1 MGTTVS
7 IVLYASGGAQAD
19 AAARSAFARVRD
31 LDRRLSDYDRESELM
46 RASAAAVARP
56 VRVSADLFEVLSRA
70 QAFSVRTGGAFDITS
85 GALTRLWRRAR
96 RQATLPAD
104 ADVAAARAVTG
115 AHRLR
120 LDPAGPSM
128 RLETAGTR
136 LDLGGIGKGYA
147 ADRALEELRALGV
160 TRALVAAGGD
170 IAIGRPPPEATGW
183 TVAVA
188 PLAATTPQPGRPLV
202 LSDAGVSTSGDA
214 EQWVEIAGTRYSHIL
229 DPRTGRPLT
238 GRRSVTVVARDAT
251 TSDMLATTVCV
262 LGREAGAAL
271 VDTTDGASAAIGI
284 EQDGVPQWTTT
295 RRWR

>member
-7 IVLYASGGAQAD
+7 IVLYAAGRTQAD
-19 AAARSAFARVRD
+19 AAARSALARVRD

-46 RASAAAVARP
+46 RASAAAVGRP
-56 VRVSADLFEVLSRA
+56 VRISADLFDVLSRA
-70 QAFSVRTGGAFDITS
+70 QAFSARTGGAFDITS

-104 ADVAAARAVTG
+104 ADVAAARVVSG
-115 AHRLR
+115 SQHLR

-128 RLETAGTR
+128 QLETAGTR
-136 LDLGGIGKGYA
+136 LDLGGVGKGYA
-147 ADRALEELRALGV
+147 ADRALEAMRALGV

-170 IAIGRPPPEATGW
+170 IAIGQAPPRAVGW

-188 PLAATTPQPGRPLV
+188 PLAATTPPPGRPLV
-202 LSDAGVSTSGDA
+202 LAGVGVSTSGDA

-238 GRRSVTVVARDAT
+238 GHRSVTVVARDAT

-262 LGREAGAAL
+262 LGRGAGAAL
-271 VDTTDGASAAIGI
+271 VDRIAGASAAIGI
-284 EQDGVPQWTTT
+284 EQDGAARWTTT

>member
-7 IVLYASGGAQAD
+7 IVLYASGRAQAD
-19 AAARSAFARVRD
+19 AAAQSAFARVRD
-31 LDRRLSDYDRESELM
+31 LDRRLSDYDRGSELM

-70 QAFSVRTGGAFDITS
+70 QAFGARTGGAFDITS

-104 ADVAAARAVTG
+104 ADVRAARAVTG

-128 RLETAGTR
+128 RLETAGTS

-147 ADRALEELRALGV
+147 ADAALATLRDLGAS
-160 TRALVAAGGD
+160 RALVAAGGD
-170 IAIGRPPPEATGW
+170 IAIGRAPPETRGW

-188 PLAATTPQPGRPLV
+188 PLGGSMPPGAPLV
-202 LSDAGVSTSGDA
+202 VSHAGVSTSGDA

-229 DPRTGRPLT
+229 DPRTGRPVT

-251 TSDMLATTVCV
+251 TSDMLATAVCV

-271 VDTTDGASAAIGI
+271 VETTGDASAAIGI
-284 EQDGVPQWTTT
+284 EQDGAPQWTTT

>member
-7 IVLYASGGAQAD
+7 IVLYASGRAQAD

-70 QAFSVRTGGAFDITS
+70 QAFGARTGGAFDITS

-96 RQATLPAD
+96 RQAMLPAD
-104 ADVAAARAVTG
+104 ADVTAARAVTG

-128 RLETAGTR
+128 RLETAGTH

-147 ADRALEELRALGV
+147 ADGALAALRNLGV
-160 TRALVAAGGD
+160 SRALVAAGGD
-170 IAIGRPPPEATGW
+170 IAIGGAPPETHGW

-188 PLAATTPQPGRPLV
+188 PLGGSTPPGVPLV
-202 LSDAGVSTSGDA
+202 LSQAGVSTSGDA
-214 EQWVEIAGTRYSHIL
+214 EQWVEIGGTRYSHIL

-262 LGREAGAAL
+262 LGRDAGAAL
-271 VDTTDGASAAIGI
+271 IETIDGASAAIGI
-284 EQDGVPQWTTT
+284 EQDGLPQWTTT
-295 RRWR
+295 QRWR